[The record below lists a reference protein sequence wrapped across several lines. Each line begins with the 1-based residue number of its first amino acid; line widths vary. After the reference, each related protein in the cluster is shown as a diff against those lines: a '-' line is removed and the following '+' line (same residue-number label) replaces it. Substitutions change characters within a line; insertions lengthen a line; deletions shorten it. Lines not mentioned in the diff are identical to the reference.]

1 VARALALVDCDNF
14 YVSCERVF
22 DPGLLGRPVVVLSN
36 NDGCIVSRSDE
47 AKALGIRMGAPV
59 HEERRLVEAH
69 DVRVFSSNYVLYGDM
84 SWRVMQTLSDFA
96 PEVEV
101 YSIDE
106 AFLGLDCSGQREA
119 RALGES
125 VRERLKTW
133 TGLPATVGV
142 AATKTLAKIAA
153 RVARRSAKAAGVV
166 VLSDA
171 RLTEAALARVAARDV
186 WGIGPSRARVLKEAG
201 VETALDLARA
211 DERWAR
217 RRLGVFGA
225 RVVLELRGTPCLPLE
240 SCPRPRHTVTTSRS
254 FGRLVASREEL
265 CEAVAHFV
273 RKAAERLRRARL
285 AACVLVVF
293 ASTDRY
299 GAGDQYSA
307 AATLRLPVPSDITPE
322 LLAHA
327 RRGVEQI
334 YREGFLYKKAGVTLL
349 ELVPASPAQG
359 GLFDDVDRRRAR
371 RVAEAVD
378 RINARHGEETV
389 RYGVAAAGRPWR
401 GKMEKR
407 SPRYTTKWEELLK
420 VGA

>member
-1 VARALALVDCDNF
+1 MARALALVDCDNF

-22 DPGLLGRPVVVLSN
+22 DPGLRGRPVVVLSN
-36 NDGCIVSRSDE
+36 NDGCIISRSDE
-47 AKALGIRMGAPV
+47 AKALGIRMGAPL

-84 SWRVMQTLSDFA
+84 SWRVMQTLSEFA

-106 AFLGLDCSGQREA
+106 AFLGLECTGQREA
-119 RALGES
+119 RALGEA
-125 VRERLKTW
+125 VRGRLGRW
-133 TGLPATVGV
+133 TGLPVTVGV
-142 AATKTLAKIAA
+142 GATKTLAKIAA
-153 RVARRSAKAAGVV
+153 RVARKSEKAEGVA

-217 RRLGVFGA
+217 CRLGVVGA
-225 RVVLELRGTPCLPLE
+225 RIVLELRGTPCLPLD
-240 SCPRPRHTVTTSRS
+240 SCPRPRHTVTASRS
-254 FGRLVASREEL
+254 FGRLVKSREEL
-265 CEAVAHFV
+265 CEAVSYFV
-273 RKAAERLRRARL
+273 TKAAERLRRARL

-293 ASTDRY
+293 AATDRF
-299 GAGDQYSA
+299 GAGEQYSA
-307 AATLRLPVPSDITPE
+307 TATLRLPVPSDITPE
-322 LLAHA
+322 LVAHA
-327 RRGVEQI
+327 RRGAEQI
-334 YREGFLYKKAGVTLL
+334 HREGLLYKKAGVTLL
-349 ELVPASPAQG
+349 ELVPAAPAQA
-359 GLFDDVDRRRAR
+359 GLFDGLDRPRAG

-378 RINARHGEETV
+378 RINKRWGDDTV
-389 RYGVAAAGRPWR
+389 RYGARAADRPWR
-401 GKMEKR
+401 GKVEKR

-420 VGA
+420 IEA